1 MDTATNGTDASIPG
15 DKINDK
21 ENPQPSD
28 AEGDMEEE
36 PRLKYQRMGSDVA
49 DLLGRNAATC
59 LCVSDKILAL
69 GTHSGTVH
77 VLDYNGNEVRR
88 GAVLASC
95 YAISREIVL
104 PHQRNLYNCRDA

>member
-1 MDTATNGTDASIPG
+1 MNTATNGKDASIAE
-15 DKINDK
+15 DEIDER

-36 PRLKYQRMGSDVA
+36 PRLKYQRLGSDVA

-77 VLDYNGNEVRR
+77 VLDYNGNEVSQ
-88 GAVLASC
+88 GS
-95 YAISREIVL
+95 L
-104 PHQRNLYNCRDA
+104 PFCRM